1 MTRGLTRTLKAR
13 CNVARCLSLFLQK
26 EHKSQ
31 RKSHSLVHLGVH
43 KRTRLNHYHKLWRRL
58 MNGSRSLVDLMAL
71 SVPDERMLRTVSF

>member
-43 KRTRLNHYHKLWRRL
+43 KRTRLNH
-58 MNGSRSLVDLMAL
+58 
-71 SVPDERMLRTVSF
+71 